1 MEKKEKILRPVG
13 RIHGGALLPHL
24 KSTAEA
30 QSVIMPPPISVKIPM
45 SQHIGA
51 PANPC
56 VKAGDKVFVGTKIGE
71 ANGFVSAPVHS
82 SVSGTVKAIEEMNV
96 GGRRTQCVVIESDG
110 LSEKDPELK
119 PFPVNSREDLV
130 KAADL
135 CGLVGLAVRAFL
147 QR

>member
-24 KSTAEA
+24 KKTAELE
-30 QSVIMPPPISVKIPM
+30 SVIMPPPATVRIPM

-51 PANPC
+51 PAEPT

-71 ANGFVSAPVHS
+71 ASGFVSVPVHA

-96 GGRRTQCVVIESDG
+96 GGRKTKCVVIESDG
-110 LSEKDPELK
+110 NMEKDPELK
-119 PFPVNSREDLV
+119 PFTVST
-130 KAADL
+130 K
-135 CGLVGLAVRAFL
+135 
-147 QR
+147 

>member
-13 RIHGGALLPHL
+13 HISGGALLPHL
-24 KSTAEA
+24 KNTAETE
-30 QSVIMPPPISVKIPM
+30 SVVMPPPAVVKIPM

-51 PANPC
+51 PAEPA
-56 VKAGDKVFVGTKIGE
+56 VKAGDKVFVGTLIG
-71 ANGFVSAPVHS
+71 GSSGYVSAPVHS

-96 GGRRTQCVVIESDG
+96 GGRKTKCVVIESDG
-110 LSEKDPELK
+110 IMEKDPELK

-135 CGLVGLAVRAFL
+135 
-147 QR
+147 